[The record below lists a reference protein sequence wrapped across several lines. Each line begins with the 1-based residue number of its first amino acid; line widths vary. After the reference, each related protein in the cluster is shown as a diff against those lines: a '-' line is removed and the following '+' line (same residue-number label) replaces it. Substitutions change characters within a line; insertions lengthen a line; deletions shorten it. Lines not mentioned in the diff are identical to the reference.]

1 MAAWAAL
8 AVSCASL
15 AVQCVLLWAV
25 LSPSPAR
32 RGRGG
37 TKGAGE
43 TFSGGARAVE
53 RSVHSST
60 RVVRLDA

>member
-32 RGRGG
+32 RG